1 MPDCDRIPT
10 YLAAPWRKVF
20 RYLQGRE
27 SAERTAEAVSSAL
40 AATLRT
46 TQGVPGIR
54 SIAAQMQGAAATAMI
69 TRSHIPDSSAAR
81 RHVPTDI
88 AERAAAALAA
98 TMQERLA
105 LVSPDEAALLLARRL
120 LADLAFHYGFD
131 RMAPLLASEGTYGRQ
146 ELQSWLS
153 EILAS
158 DQISKLAKQLL
169 AHSDGSGL
177 RAPRRSRQKLP
188 LKDFLHTDLAEVS

>member
-1 MPDCDRIPT
+1 VPDCDRFPT
-10 YLAAPWRKVF
+10 YLTPRWRKVL
-20 RYLQGRE
+20 RYLHGRE
-27 SAERTAEAVSSAL
+27 PAERIADAVTSAL
-40 AATLRT
+40 ADTLRT
-46 TQGVPGIR
+46 TQGVPGIQ

-69 TRSHIPDSSAAR
+69 TRSRIPDSSAAR

-98 TMQERLA
+98 TSPEQLR
-105 LVSPDEAALLLARRL
+105 LVSPDQAALLLARRL

-131 RMAPLLASEGTYGRQ
+131 RMAPLLTREGTYSRR
-146 ELQSWLS
+146 ELQSWFS

-169 AHSDGSGL
+169 AHPDGSGL
-177 RAPRRSRQKLP
+177 RAPRQSRQKLP
-188 LKDFLHTDLAEVS
+188 LKDLLHTDLAEVS